1 MLAVLHTHTAA
12 LATLCQRHHV
22 HTLSVFGSALR
33 DDFDADR
40 SDLDFLVEFQ
50 PLAPVAQ
57 SRAYFGL
64 LEDLE
69 QLFGRTVDLLDRS
82 ALRNPYLRTGIEQT
96 QETLYVAA

>member
-1 MLAVLHTHTAA
+1 MCAA
-12 LATLCQRHHV
+12 LHEQAAALTALCQRHHV
-22 HTLSVFGSALR
+22 RSLAVFGSALR
-33 DDFDADR
+33 DDFAADR

-50 PLAPVAQ
+50 PLAPIAH

-69 QLFGRTVDLLDRS
+69 RLFGRAVDLLDR
-82 ALRNPYLRTGIEQT
+82 AAIRNPYLRTSIEQT

>member
-1 MLAVLHTHTAA
+1 MLAALHTHTAA

-22 HTLSVFGSALR
+22 RTVAIFGSAVR
-33 DDFDADR
+33 DDLDANR

-82 ALRNPYLRTGIEQT
+82 ALRNPYIRTSIEQT
-96 QETLYVAA
+96 RETLYVAA